1 MYLILMYIDSS
12 CEMFTLIDDK
22 GVVLCMCVYV
32 VTPVLLLQG
41 LVLLFVY
48 NKEL

>member
-1 MYLILMYIDSS
+1 MYLILMYIDIS

-32 VTPVLLLQG
+32 VTPVLLLQD